1 MLKAHRTTHTADNNL
16 KKQKFLKHFTFKVT
30 ALSYLLHV
38 PPYFSDLMPNQI
50 YVKAEL
56 NDSLLCCTTYVKEG
70 WGSGRPVFTPLAPN
84 S

>member
-38 PPYFSDLMPNQI
+38 PPYFFRFNAKSN
-50 YVKAEL
+50 
-56 NDSLLCCTTYVKEG
+56 LCEG
-70 WGSGRPVFTPLAPN
+70 RVE
-84 S
+84 